1 MKNHLGLIVAIV
13 LGVIGATL
21 NFLYLTSK
29 AANFEKVAFLSVD
42 ARTSI
47 KRGEAFRED
56 HFAPLEIPK
65 IAVSS
70 QLSHDAILF
79 SDRGTV
85 VGMKA
90 TRDYA
95 GGEMVLQDQL
105 KTPPPELA
113 LTGENERAMWVP
125 VDTRTFVPSL
135 IRPGDMVSFLVPKG
149 VIPVARAPQEGEE
162 QPPPPPTAGDSELVG
177 PFKVLSARKCRG
189 VQGCRNAAA
198 AGERADDQRAR
209 AGEPARPDGQEA
221 VGPLAGRRLPA
232 GGSVTAPAGNR
243 AKVEGAAANQARNPK
258 LEIRKKSETGNQNDQ
273 NRNCDG

>member
-56 HFAPLEIPK
+56 HFSPLEIPK

-177 PFKVLSARKCRG
+177 PFKVLSVGNRLGSAEVFK
-189 VQGCRNAAA
+189 A
-198 AGERADDQRAR
+198 AGMPQQ
-209 AGEPARPDGQEA
+209 QENVLTISVHA
-221 VGPLAGRRLPA
+221 QGNQLDPMAKKLWDLLQA
-232 GGSVTAPAGNR
+232 GGFRQAGVILHPR
-243 AKVEGAAANQARNPK
+243 GIEPR
-258 LEIRKKSETGNQNDQ
+258 
-273 NRNCDG
+273 